1 MKLNTDILKG
11 IAAFSITYFLLSL
24 DFIVFGKKGETPQ
37 EVCENNTAERRSE
50 FKSSFDELVKGG

>member
-1 MKLNTDILKG
+1 MDILKG